1 VFELVIFN
9 AGENLYSLLICYML
23 TNLILLH
30 DSFTKIFQTREC
42 IGVQMPIDLWSLYAL
57 MLKSR
62 LFEESVTQLWKD
74 GLISGEMHLGTGEEA
89 IIAGVVSH
97 LGTHDAMALDHRGTA
112 ALLMRGV
119 DPTLILRELLGKPD
133 GLCGGMGGHMHL
145 FSKPHLAA
153 SSGIVGAEGPTAAGF
168 ALAVQYLHPGAV
180 AVAFF
185 GEGAMNQ
192 GMLMESLNLA
202 AVWRLPV
209 VFVCK
214 DDRWSITTQSE
225 TVTGGDLSDR
235 AEWLGVPGVCLDG
248 RDVTEVWE
256 AARKAIA
263 LARAGEGPFFLR
275 ARCVH
280 FEGHFLGYQLIRAV
294 RNPLREMP
302 KITIPLTQSF
312 LRTSGAPMRE
322 RVGGLKSVLSAV
334 LSTLRD
340 PRRDPN
346 SDPLKRTRSTLQSDS
361 DRLQALEDDTER
373 ETGNIIALAM
383 EEMVAS

>member
-1 VFELVIFN
+1 
-9 AGENLYSLLICYML
+9 
-23 TNLILLH
+23 
-30 DSFTKIFQTREC
+30 
-42 IGVQMPIDLWSLYAL
+42 MPIDLWSLYAL

-62 LFEESVTQLWKD
+62 LFEESVTQLWKE

-89 IIAGVVSH
+89 IIAGVVKH
-97 LGTHDAMALDHRGTA
+97 LEEQDAMALDHRGTA
-112 ALLMRGV
+112 AMLMRGV

-145 FSKPHLAA
+145 FSKPHLTA

-168 ALAVQYLHPGAV
+168 ALAAQYLNPGAIS
-180 AVAFF
+180 VAFF

-202 AVWRLPV
+202 AVWQLPV

-214 DDRWSITTQSE
+214 DDSWSITTQSD

-235 AEWLGVPGVCLDG
+235 SEWLGVPGMYLDG
-248 RDVTEVWE
+248 CDVAEVWM

-263 LARAGEGPFFLR
+263 RARAGKGPYFLH

-294 RNPLREMP
+294 RHPLREMP

-312 LRTSGAPMRE
+312 LRTSGASWGE
-322 RVGGLKSVLSAV
+322 RLAGLKSVLSAV

-340 PRRDPN
+340 PRKDPDNDPVKRARDA
-346 SDPLKRTRSTLQSDS
+346 LQSDEE
-361 DRLQALEDDTER
+361 RLHVLEDETEA
-373 ETGNIIALAM
+373 EVGSIIELAM
-383 EEMVAS
+383 EDLKS